1 MCPIRFAGS
10 SKTRS
15 QGGILKRLTAT
26 FLRGL
31 VTLLPIAITVYVL
44 VWLVTRTEALLARMF
59 RFVLPDWLYHPG
71 LGVLAGV
78 LLVLAVGL
86 VMELYVAR
94 RLWAKIEQLVQRIP
108 AVKTLYG
115 AVKDFGSFISESSR
129 QRTMGQVVRVKVA
142 EHAHVIGFVTREKFD
157 DLPPGFGD
165 PDLIA
170 VYLPMSYQI
179 GGYTVFLPRR
189 LVEPV
194 DMNVE
199 DALRFAVTAGMSTH
213 APPS

>member
-1 MCPIRFAGS
+1 
-10 SKTRS
+10 
-15 QGGILKRLTAT
+15 LKRLTAT

-31 VTLLPIAITVYVL
+31 VTLLPIAVTVYVL
-44 VWLVTRTEALLARMF
+44 VWLATATESALGRLF
-59 RFVLPDWLYHPG
+59 RLVLPDSLYHPG
-71 LGVLAGV
+71 LGVVAGV
-78 LLVLAVGL
+78 ALVLAVGWI
-86 VMELYVAR
+86 MELYIAR
-94 RLWAKIEQLVQRIP
+94 RLWAQIERLVLRVP

-115 AVKDFGSFISESSR
+115 AIRDFGSFISESSK
-129 QRTMGQVVRVKVA
+129 QRSMGQVVRVKVA
-142 EHAHVIGFVTREKFD
+142 DQAHVIGFVTREDFR
-157 DLPPGFGD
+157 DLPPSLGGAETV
-165 PDLIA
+165 A

-213 APPS
+213 APER

>member
-1 MCPIRFAGS
+1 
-10 SKTRS
+10 
-15 QGGILKRLTAT
+15 LKRLTAT

-44 VWLVTRTEALLARMF
+44 VWLVTRAESLLGRMF

-71 LGVLAGV
+71 LGVVAGV
-78 LLVLAVGL
+78 LLVLGVGL

-94 RLWAKIEQLVQRIP
+94 RLWAQVERLVQRIP

-129 QRTMGQVVRVKVA
+129 HRTMGQVVRVKVA
-142 EHAHVIGFVTREKFD
+142 DEAHVIGFVTREKFD
-157 DLPPGFGD
+157 DLPLGLGG

-213 APPS
+213 APRA